1 MLGTVRLGVLVVVC
15 AGFGLAGCGD
25 DDVTPGTDSGVGAD
39 AGGGVM
45 DGGGG
50 GGDAGPQDGG
60 GGTLDGSTPV
70 DAGGG
75 GDAGNPGDSGP
86 LGCANGGPTCGKG
99 LMCCSG
105 VPYPSEGV
113 CMASC
118 PAVSDRARKEAVT
131 PVDADAILTQLAT
144 LPIAEWS
151 YRGERSVRHVG
162 PMAQDFHAAFGLGE
176 SDKTIHPIDESGIT
190 MAAVQALYRRVG
202 ELERRNRTLADDN
215 AALGR
220 RLRAVERRRR

>member
-1 MLGTVRLGVLVVVC
+1 MLGTVRWGVLVIVC
-15 AGFGLAGCGD
+15 ASIGLVGCGD
-25 DDVTPGTDSGVGAD
+25 DDVTPATDSGVGGD
-39 AGGGVM
+39 AGSASM
-45 DGGGG
+45 DGGGPG
-50 GGDAGPQDGG
+50 TDAGPARDGG
-60 GGTLDGSTPV
+60 GGATDGSVSV
-70 DAGGG
+70 DAGPGTDASDGDGG
-75 GDAGNPGDSGP
+75 V
-86 LGCANGGPTCGKG
+86 LGCANGGPMCGSG

-131 PVDADAILTQLAT
+131 PVDADAILVELAS

-151 YRGERSVRHVG
+151 YRGQRSVRHIG

-176 SDKTIHPIDESGIT
+176 SNKTIHPIDESGIT

-202 ELERRNRTLADDN
+202 ELERRNRALTDDN

-220 RLRAVERRRR
+220 RLRAVERRR